1 MINLKINLP
10 LNLGLFFF
18 LIGLQ
23 NTISAQDVS
32 SSKVLNSLYF
42 GSCNRT
48 DLDPKI
54 WDTITNQDPEVWVWL
69 GDIVYSENGSM
80 KDLSKK
86 YALQKQLPAYKKLEE
101 NTTILGVWDDHD
113 FGENDAGASF
123 SKKKESRKLLFDF
136 LEIPKNHPAQER
148 EGAYQS
154 YCFGRGA
161 QKVCLYLLDVRYFKE
176 DYVKDSRSN
185 QRYKKN
191 DGLLLGADQWSWLE
205 KELSA
210 NDATINL
217 FAGGIQLL
225 SAEHP
230 YEKWANFPLA
240 QKRFFEILTKYSI
253 QTPIYLSGDRHIA
266 EASSQ
271 EIKPNYWI
279 YDITSSGLTHSYDS
293 LEEEPNQ
300 YRISPL
306 LTMLNFGKIEIN
318 WETSELQAQIINV
331 DGIPQFIQKIPF
343 E

>member
-10 LNLGLFFF
+10 LNLGLFFL

-154 YCFGRGA
+154 YCFGRGV

-240 QKRFFEILTKYSI
+240 QKRFFDILTKYSI

-271 EIKPNYWI
+271 EIRPNYWI

-318 WETSELQAQIINV
+318 WETSELQAQIINI

>member
-10 LNLGLFFF
+10 LNLGLFFL

-86 YALQKQLPAYKKLEE
+86 YTLQKQLPAYKKLEE

-154 YCFGRGA
+154 YCFGRGV

>member
-1 MINLKINLP
+1 MINLKINL
-10 LNLGLFFF
+10 LLSFGFSLL

-23 NTISAQDVS
+23 NTVSAQDVS
-32 SSKVLNSLYF
+32 SSKILNSLYF

-54 WDTITNQDPEVWVWL
+54 WNTIINQDPEVWVWL
-69 GDIVYSENGSM
+69 GDIVYSEKGSM
-80 KDLSKK
+80 KDLSEK
-86 YALQKQLPAYKKLEE
+86 YAQQKRLPAYKKLEE
-101 NTTILGVWDDHD
+101 NTTIFGVWDDHD

-136 LEIPKNHPAQER
+136 LEIPKDHPAQVR

-154 YCFGRGA
+154 YCFGGGA

-176 DYVKDSRSN
+176 DYEKNSSPN

-191 DGLLLGADQWSWLE
+191 NGLLLGVDQWSWLE
-205 KELSA
+205 KELST

-225 SAEHP
+225 SDEHP

-240 QKRFFEILTKYSI
+240 QKRFFDILTKYSI

-266 EASSQ
+266 EVSSQ

-318 WETSELQAQIINV
+318 WKISELQAQIINV
-331 DGIPQFIQKIPF
+331 EGISQFTQKIPF
-343 E
+343 Q

>member
-1 MINLKINLP
+1 MINLKINL
-10 LNLGLFFF
+10 LLSFGFSLL
-18 LIGLQ
+18 LIGFQ
-23 NTISAQDVS
+23 NTVSAQDVS
-32 SSKVLNSLYF
+32 SSKILNSLYF

-54 WDTITNQDPEVWVWL
+54 WNTITNQDPEVWVWL
-69 GDIVYSENGSM
+69 GDIVYSEKGSM
-80 KDLSKK
+80 KDLSEK
-86 YALQKQLPAYKKLEE
+86 YAQQKRLPAYKKLEE
-101 NTTILGVWDDHD
+101 NTTIFGVWDDHD

-136 LEIPKNHPAQER
+136 LEIPKDHPAQER

-154 YCFGRGA
+154 YCFGGGA

-176 DYVKDSRSN
+176 DYEKNSSPN

-191 DGLLLGADQWSWLE
+191 NGLLLGVDQWSWLE
-205 KELSA
+205 KELST

-225 SAEHP
+225 SDEHP

-240 QKRFFEILTKYSI
+240 QKRFFDILTKYSI

-266 EASSQ
+266 EVSSQ

-279 YDITSSGLTHSYDS
+279 YDITSSGLTHSYNS
-293 LEEEPNQ
+293 LEDEPNQ

-318 WETSELQAQIINV
+318 WKISELQAQIINV
-331 DGIPQFIQKIPF
+331 EGISQFTQKIPF
-343 E
+343 Q

>member
-318 WETSELQAQIINV
+318 WETSELQAQIINI

>member
-1 MINLKINLP
+1 MINLKINL
-10 LNLGLFFF
+10 LLSFGFSLL

-23 NTISAQDVS
+23 NTVSAQDVS
-32 SSKVLNSLYF
+32 SSKILNSLYF

-54 WDTITNQDPEVWVWL
+54 WNTITNQDPEVWVWL
-69 GDIVYSENGSM
+69 GDIVYSEKGSM
-80 KDLSKK
+80 KDLSEK
-86 YALQKQLPAYKKLEE
+86 YAQQKRLPAYKKLEE
-101 NTTILGVWDDHD
+101 NTTIFGVWDDHD

-136 LEIPKNHPAQER
+136 LEIPKDHPAQER

-154 YCFGRGA
+154 YCFGEGA

-176 DYVKDSRSN
+176 DYEKNSSPN

-191 DGLLLGADQWSWLE
+191 NGLLLGVDQWSWLE
-205 KELSA
+205 KELST

-225 SAEHP
+225 SDEHP

-240 QKRFFEILTKYSI
+240 QKRFFDILTKYSI

-266 EASSQ
+266 EVSSQ

-318 WETSELQAQIINV
+318 WKISELQAQIINV
-331 DGIPQFIQKIPF
+331 EGISQFTQKIPF
-343 E
+343 Q

>member
-10 LNLGLFFF
+10 LRLCLFLF

-23 NTISAQDVS
+23 NILLAQDIS

-69 GDIVYSENGSM
+69 GDIVYSEKGSM
-80 KDLSKK
+80 KDLSEK

-136 LEIPKNHPAQER
+136 LAIPKNHPAQER

-154 YCFGRGA
+154 YCFGGGA

-176 DYVKDSRSN
+176 DYEKDSSPN

-191 DGLLLGADQWSWLE
+191 KGLLLGTDQWSWLE
-205 KELSA
+205 NELFA

-240 QKRFFEILTKYSI
+240 QKRFFDLLTKYSI

-266 EASSQ
+266 EVSYQ
-271 EIKPNYWI
+271 EINPNYWI

-293 LEEEPNQ
+293 LENEPNQ
-300 YRISPL
+300 HRISPL
-306 LTMLNFGKIEIN
+306 LTMLNFAKIEIN
-318 WETSELQAQIINV
+318 WETLELQAQIIDV
-331 DGIPQFIQKIPF
+331 DGIPQFIQKIAIQ
-343 E
+343 

>member
-10 LNLGLFFF
+10 LNLGLFFL

-86 YALQKQLPAYKKLEE
+86 YTLQKQLPAYKKLEE

-154 YCFGRGA
+154 YCFGRGV

-318 WETSELQAQIINV
+318 WDTSELQAQIINV

>member
-10 LNLGLFFF
+10 LSLCLFLL

-23 NTISAQDVS
+23 NTLLAQDIS
-32 SSKVLNSLYF
+32 STKVLNSLYF

-69 GDIVYSENGSM
+69 GDIVYSEKGSM
-80 KDLSKK
+80 KDLSEK

-136 LEIPKNHPAQER
+136 LAIPKNHPAQER

-154 YCFGRGA
+154 YCFGGGA

-176 DYVKDSRSN
+176 DYEKDSSPN

-191 DGLLLGADQWSWLE
+191 KGLLLGTDQWSWLE
-205 KELSA
+205 NELST

-225 SAEHP
+225 SAEHQ

-240 QKRFFEILTKYSI
+240 QKRFFDILTEYSI

-279 YDITSSGLTHSYDS
+279 YDITSSGLTHSYGS
-293 LEEEPNQ
+293 PEEEPNQ

-318 WETSELQAQIINV
+318 WEISELQVQIINV
-331 DGIPQFIQKIPF
+331 DGIPQFTQKISF

>member
-10 LNLGLFFF
+10 LSLALLLF
-18 LIGLQ
+18 LIGFQ
-23 NTISAQDVS
+23 NTLLAQDIS

-54 WDTITNQDPEVWVWL
+54 WDTITNEDPQVWVWL
-69 GDIVYSENGSM
+69 GDIVYSKKGSM
-80 KDLSKK
+80 KDLSEK
-86 YALQKQLPAYKKLEE
+86 YTLQKQLPAYKKLEE

-136 LEIPKNHPAQER
+136 LAIPKNHPAQER

-176 DYVKDSRSN
+176 DYEKDSSPN

-191 DGLLLGADQWSWLE
+191 KGLLLGTDQWRWLE
-205 KELSA
+205 NELSA

-240 QKRFFEILTKYSI
+240 QKRFFDLLTKY
-253 QTPIYLSGDRHIA
+253 
-266 EASSQ
+266 
-271 EIKPNYWI
+271 
-279 YDITSSGLTHSYDS
+279 
-293 LEEEPNQ
+293 
-300 YRISPL
+300 
-306 LTMLNFGKIEIN
+306 
-318 WETSELQAQIINV
+318 
-331 DGIPQFIQKIPF
+331 
-343 E
+343 

>member
-1 MINLKINLP
+1 MINLKINL
-10 LNLGLFFF
+10 LLSFGFSLL
-18 LIGLQ
+18 LIGFQ
-23 NTISAQDVS
+23 NTVSAQDVS
-32 SSKVLNSLYF
+32 SSKILNSLYF

-54 WDTITNQDPEVWVWL
+54 WNTITNQDPEVWVWL
-69 GDIVYSENGSM
+69 GDIVYSEKGSM
-80 KDLSKK
+80 KDLSEK
-86 YALQKQLPAYKKLEE
+86 YAQQKRLPAYKKLEE
-101 NTTILGVWDDHD
+101 NTTIFGVWDDHD

-136 LEIPKNHPAQER
+136 LEIPKDHPAQER

-154 YCFGRGA
+154 YCFGGGA

-176 DYVKDSRSN
+176 DYEKNSSPN

-191 DGLLLGADQWSWLE
+191 NGLLLGVDQWSWLE
-205 KELSA
+205 KELST

-225 SAEHP
+225 SDEHP

-266 EASSQ
+266 EVSSQ

-318 WETSELQAQIINV
+318 WKISELQAQIINV
-331 DGIPQFIQKIPF
+331 EGISQFTQKIPF
-343 E
+343 Q

>member
-271 EIKPNYWI
+271 EIRPNYWI

>member
-1 MINLKINLP
+1 MINLKINL
-10 LNLGLFFF
+10 LLSFGFSLL
-18 LIGLQ
+18 LIGFQ
-23 NTISAQDVS
+23 NTVSAQDVS
-32 SSKVLNSLYF
+32 SSKILNSLYF

-54 WDTITNQDPEVWVWL
+54 WNTIINQDPEVWVWL
-69 GDIVYSENGSM
+69 GDIVYSEKGSM
-80 KDLSKK
+80 KDLSEK
-86 YALQKQLPAYKKLEE
+86 YAQQKRLPAYKKLEE
-101 NTTILGVWDDHD
+101 NTTIFGVWDDHD

-136 LEIPKNHPAQER
+136 LEIPKDHPAQER

-154 YCFGRGA
+154 YCFGGGA

-176 DYVKDSRSN
+176 DYEKNSSPN

-191 DGLLLGADQWSWLE
+191 NGLLLGVDQWSWLE
-205 KELSA
+205 KELST

-225 SAEHP
+225 SDEHP

-240 QKRFFEILTKYSI
+240 QKRFFDILTKYSI

-266 EASSQ
+266 EVSSQ

-318 WETSELQAQIINV
+318 WKISELQAQIINV
-331 DGIPQFIQKIPF
+331 EGISQFTQKIPF
-343 E
+343 Q

>member
-1 MINLKINLP
+1 MINLKINP
-10 LNLGLFFF
+10 PLGLGLILL

-23 NTISAQDVS
+23 NTLSAQDVS
-32 SSKVLNSLYF
+32 SSKILNSLYF
-42 GSCNRT
+42 GSCNRA

-54 WDTITNQDPEVWVWL
+54 WDTITDQDPEVWVWL
-69 GDIVYSENGSM
+69 GDIVYSENGNM
-80 KDLSKK
+80 KDLSEK
-86 YALQKQLPAYKKLEE
+86 YALQKQLPAYKELAE
-101 NTTILGVWDDHD
+101 NTTIFGVWDDHD
-113 FGENDAGASF
+113 FGENDAGVSF

-148 EGAYQS
+148 DGAYQS
-154 YCFGRGA
+154 YCFGGGA
-161 QKVCLYLLDVRYFKE
+161 QRVCLYLLDVRYFKE
-176 DYVKDSRSN
+176 DYEKDPSPN

-191 DGLLLGADQWSWLE
+191 KGLLLGTDQWNWLE

-225 SAEHP
+225 SSEHP

-240 QKRFFEILTKYSI
+240 QKRFFDLLVKYSI
-253 QTPIYLSGDRHIA
+253 QTPIYLIGDRHIA
-266 EASSQ
+266 EVSSQ

-293 LEEEPNQ
+293 LEDEPNQ

-318 WETSELQAQIINV
+318 WKTFELQIQIINV
-331 DGIPQFIQKIPF
+331 DGISQFTQKIPF
-343 E
+343 Q